1 MSVSARIRRESRR
14 GQATR
19 AALLG
24 LAVSAGASIGCRA
37 SSDSASAIVISEFL
51 ASNSSGIKDS
61 DGETSDWIELYNR
74 GKSPVNLEGW
84 RLTDDPELSD
94 RFVFPAVS
102 LEPGQYLV
110 VFASGK
116 AALPGERQLH
126 AGFRLKASPD
136 YLALLDASG
145 RMAQQFAPYPEQRSD
160 VSYGLGS
167 DGVTG
172 FLSGPTPG
180 AANAPAIAKK
190 AKSQAPRGD
199 RDDEDELQ
207 P

>member
-1 MSVSARIRRESRR
+1 MSVWPRIRGENRR
-14 GQATR
+14 GQAR
-19 AALLG
+19 LAVLLG
-24 LAVSAGASIGCRA
+24 LAASAAVSSGCRA
-37 SSDSASAIVISEFL
+37 SSGTTSAIVISEFL
-51 ASNSSGIKDS
+51 ASNSSGLEDS

-74 GKSPVNLEGW
+74 GKTTVNLEGW
-84 RLTDDPELSD
+84 RLTDDPEVSD
-94 RFVFPAVS
+94 RFVFPSVS
-102 LEPGQYLV
+102 LEPEQYLV

-116 AALPGERQLH
+116 APLPGERQLH

-145 RMAQQFAPYPEQRSD
+145 RLAQQFAPYPEQRSD

-190 AKSQAPRGD
+190 AKSKAPQSGRN
-199 RDDEDELQ
+199 EDGELL